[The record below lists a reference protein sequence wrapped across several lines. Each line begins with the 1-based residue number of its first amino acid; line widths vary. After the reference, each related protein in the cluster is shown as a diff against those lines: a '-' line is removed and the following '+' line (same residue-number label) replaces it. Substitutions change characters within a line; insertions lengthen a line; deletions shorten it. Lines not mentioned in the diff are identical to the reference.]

1 MFGQLSAEGAG
12 GNATFPGG
20 GCSLEECCK
29 RKHVHKFWD
38 YFYEVAEGSEPVTG
52 FNFGDAEVK
61 EPLRCGLLAVSAPP
75 DGMCQKDGEG
85 KLEAGNV
92 DVAKVLHAH
101 GKVVNVKPTFSLG
114 YNPNVQR
121 RPLVASI
128 LEEGS
133 CLQSAQQE
141 MSEGTCYVAP
151 DNSVQQVVWTT
162 QMYHGSK
169 DAQLNRKQ
177 CNGGTTSRSVS
188 APQSLDWGMVCRAD
202 EVDGQQVYSL
212 QVRAMY
218 INTSITQTQDVCGEK
233 ADLLFEKT
241 LTINDWNPA
250 PSPGLPRWT
259 CVDIDDKFHL
269 LMYSFSQPPC
279 EPLPKPNSVTPAPS
293 TSEPEASAATSPAVV
308 ASTST
313 AAPQTTAKGDAQG
326 SQGLSLLWL
335 VMVISLNLV

>member
-1 MFGQLSAEGAG
+1 
-12 GNATFPGG
+12 
-20 GCSLEECCK
+20 
-29 RKHVHKFWD
+29 
-38 YFYEVAEGSEPVTG
+38 
-52 FNFGDAEVK
+52 
-61 EPLRCGLLAVSAPP
+61 
-75 DGMCQKDGEG
+75 MCEKDGEG

-218 INTSITQTQDVCGEK
+218 INTSAIRSQNVCSAK
-233 ADLLFEKT
+233 ADLLFEKS
-241 LTINDWNPA
+241 LTIKDWNPA
-250 PSPGLPRWT
+250 ASPGQPRWT
-259 CVDIDDKFHL
+259 CLDIDDKYHL
-269 LMYSFSQPPC
+269 LMHSFGPPPC
-279 EPLPKPNSVTPAPS
+279 EPLPEASTVAPS
-293 TSEPEASAATSPAVV
+293 TTGAEATASHSAIESMSTAATSPPVV
-308 ASTST
+308 ATAST
-313 AAPQTTAKGDAQG
+313 AVPQTTAKGDAQG